1 MDIPIDVELGE
12 NGLYYGTSPAMKG
25 LLVTGKTAEQVMEKV
40 PAAIAEMREA
50 MCHAD
55 TSASGETVSPSA
67 LHPGD
72 GKWLPIES
80 APRDGTDVICYWP
93 NFEIDGR
100 DTGDRVDVAC
110 WCSPDVCFTEHWSIN
125 GRWTPGDDPTH
136 WMPLPPAPGQIEEP
150 ARATRTAQP
159 DGSQHDT
166 NKLEEAKEI
175 IRLFSGI
182 PIPEEIDTGWDCVNV
197 TLLNCNIRRARS
209 FLKENGNG

>member
-1 MDIPIDVELGE
+1 
-12 NGLYYGTSPAMKG
+12 
-25 LLVTGKTAEQVMEKV
+25 MEKV

-67 LHPGD
+67 LQTEPDRDAMPDRG
-72 GKWLPIES
+72 LPRHFSIHFCADKNGYTQVYSDDIPEFYISGNMDYHVASDIEPVLS
-80 APRDGTDVICYWP
+80 RILRDNYGTTIAGFCQ
-93 NFEIDGR
+93 N
-100 DTGDRVDVAC
+100 
-110 WCSPDVCFTEHWSIN
+110 
-125 GRWTPGDDPTH
+125 
-136 WMPLPPAPGQIEEP
+136 QIEEP
-150 ARATRTAQP
+150 ARATRTAHP

-166 NKLEEAKEI
+166 NKLDEAKEI

-209 FLKENGNG
+209 FLKENGNAP